1 MSLQLLKTHASLM
14 SKVCECLESTR
25 CVPLGV
31 NFFVV
36 ACERFWFSIDF
47 SDIVAMALLDGVPFV
62 F

>member
-1 MSLQLLKTHASLM
+1 M
-14 SKVCECLESTR
+14 SKVCECLVSTR